1 MQGAMSGCQL
11 RGVGVFG
18 RRPKMAEKRSEPGKE
33 NLSGTR
39 KLQWKELP
47 VQRPWGQNVLGMF
60 MMWFSVAGRERDG
73 RGHGR
78 GGQGPTPQGIVGQ
91 VFGSYPKPW
100 EAARGFYAEERLPLG
115 CVWEID

>member
-1 MQGAMSGCQL
+1 
-11 RGVGVFG
+11 
-18 RRPKMAEKRSEPGKE
+18 MAKKRSEPGKE
-33 NLSGTR
+33 NLSGKR
-39 KLQWKELP
+39 KLQWKEPP

-60 MMWFSVAGRERDG
+60 MMWFRVAGRERDG
-73 RGHGR
+73 RGRWR